1 MESKGLDLFE
11 EKSLWSIYKQCI
23 SKLTSSKFN
32 KFSTIALILV
42 LLVNC
47 IFYPADYVRR
57 IELIRSLCDI
67 WLGFGST
74 VLGFLIAGFTIF
86 ATLTKP
92 ELYVRMYE
100 TLDEITGL
108 NHLKVNFFAFVEVF
122 VVYLTVL
129 VLCLF
134 VKLFGSAGGFISEII
149 LSIHKSE
156 MFSNDVSKIA
166 VTDIGF
172 VVMGT
177 LTFYSI
183 LVLKSFIYNIYH
195 AVMTSIVWMLNEPKN
210 D

>member
-1 MESKGLDLFE
+1 M
-11 EKSLWSIYKQCI
+11 
-23 SKLTSSKFN
+23 
-32 KFSTIALILV
+32 
-42 LLVNC
+42 
-47 IFYPADYVRR
+47 
-57 IELIRSLCDI
+57 
-67 WLGFGST
+67 
-74 VLGFLIAGFTIF
+74 
-86 ATLTKP
+86 
-92 ELYVRMYE
+92 
-100 TLDEITGL
+100 
-108 NHLKVNFFAFVEVF
+108 
-122 VVYLTVL
+122 
-129 VLCLF
+129 
-134 VKLFGSAGGFISEII
+134 KLFGSAGGFISEII